1 MLAYI
6 VAEEDATRNVK
17 IKINFPLLP
26 AILKHYLHKTV
37 SKCEGKIYKVSG
49 YPAVKGYLMEVE
61 FFEHDHLDV
70 TIPLKDNTLATILF
84 NGYQVIRAN
93 EVVKTISR
101 NTLYHLRSDHPI
113 VDGVGI
119 LSNEINEDWLVF
131 IQISIKQYQNHN
143 ANLETLFAEK
153 RGEKGYKELPKNDSA
168 LFIFNYYR

>member
-1 MLAYI
+1 M
-6 VAEEDATRNVK
+6 
-17 IKINFPLLP
+17 
-26 AILKHYLHKTV
+26 
-37 SKCEGKIYKVSG
+37 
-49 YPAVKGYLMEVE
+49 
-61 FFEHDHLDV
+61 
-70 TIPLKDNTLATILF
+70 
-84 NGYQVIRAN
+84 IRAN

-101 NTLYHLRSDHPI
+101 NTLYHLRSNHPI

-168 LFIFNYYR
+168 LFIFNYYQNLSGFTDESRVLYLYASMSTYCDGDHQVFNKMLAHAQGRCQVGLLSTTATLYKKFVHLTQ